1 MTGTGML
8 RISSDSLPT
17 KERQIAITAA
27 PWFQMPHFY
36 QPTFNLNAIL
46 IIAPAALVVLAEHI
60 GHLVVTGNVV
70 ERNLIK
76 DPGLARSLFADG
88 CSNVLS
94 GFFGATPNTTYCNRP
109 CFQQEP

>member
-1 MTGTGML
+1 MV
-8 RISSDSLPT
+8 PN
-17 KERQIAITAA
+17 AA
-27 PWFQMPHFY
+27 LY

-76 DPGLARSLFADG
+76 DPGLARSF
-88 CSNVLS
+88 C
-94 GFFGATPNTTYCNRP
+94 
-109 CFQQEP
+109 

>member
-1 MTGTGML
+1 MGL
-8 RISSDSLPT
+8 VDLAPV
-17 KERQIAITAA
+17 AAA

-76 DPGLARSLFADG
+76 DPGLARSLLLMAVPTFCPA
-88 CSNVLS
+88 SSVLHPILLTVKIS
-94 GFFGATPNTTYCNRP
+94 ALWL
-109 CFQQEP
+109 